1 METPEGQTAET
12 IFAWIKENKVL
23 NMDLDTMYTRGTLM
37 FLQFNNLMRKVSD
50 LESKVVRISKQLE
63 NNAHMLREIKRSTA
77 LP

>member
-1 METPEGQTAET
+1 METPEGQTVAT

-37 FLQFNNLMRKVSD
+37 FLQFNNLMNKVSD
-50 LESKVVRISKQLE
+50 LELKVARISKQLE